1 MFTSIIV
8 EMIIWQFSGI
18 PLVAV
23 IGESEI
29 AEGVITLKNM
39 STRDE
44 EKPTREEFI
53 QKVKDTLSKL

>member
-1 MFTSIIV
+1 M
-8 EMIIWQFSGI
+8 
-18 PLVAV
+18 VAV